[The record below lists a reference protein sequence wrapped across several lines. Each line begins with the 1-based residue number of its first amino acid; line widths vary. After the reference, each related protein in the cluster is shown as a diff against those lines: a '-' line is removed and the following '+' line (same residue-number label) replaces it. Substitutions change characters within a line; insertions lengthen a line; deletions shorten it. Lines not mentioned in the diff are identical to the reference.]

1 MIGWITRWIVA
12 IGLFAGALYLCFAA
26 GAAWLAI
33 AVGAIALLIT
43 MIAMASGGGHASY
56 GGHACYDEDDH
67 GEA

>member
-1 MIGWITRWIVA
+1 MIGWIARWTVA
-12 IGLFAGALYLCFAA
+12 IGLFAGALYLCFAF

-43 MIAMASGGGHASY
+43 MMAMAPGGGHA
-56 GGHACYDEDDH
+56 GYDEGDDDDH